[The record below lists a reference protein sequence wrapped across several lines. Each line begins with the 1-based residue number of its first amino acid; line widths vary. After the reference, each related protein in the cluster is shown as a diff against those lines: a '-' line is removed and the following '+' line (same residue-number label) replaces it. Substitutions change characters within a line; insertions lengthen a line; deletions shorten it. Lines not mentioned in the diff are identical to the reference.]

1 MRDPYEV
8 LGVGRDATPDE
19 IKSAFRRLARQYHP
33 DVNPND
39 PTAEER
45 FKEVAQAH
53 AILSDPAKRSQ
64 YDRYGSVEDQ
74 PGAAYSAAGFG
85 DLFEMFFGGFE
96 GAQAGPRGHHRDGDD
111 LRADVTVT
119 LQEVVTGVK
128 KKVDYRRL
136 ATCRACHGIGT
147 EGGVAP
153 ESCPKCNGTGTVT
166 RMQQTFIGMVRTSIP
181 CSQCGGTGSLITKP
195 CSQCKG
201 EGRTVEDVSV
211 TVEVPP
217 GVESGMTIP
226 VPRRGNDGVG
236 RGRTGDLYVVLQV
249 ADDPRFRRHGQDL
262 HTVLELSIPQATL
275 GDEVEVVGLDS
286 DYDVQI
292 PAGIQPG
299 TPLRIHGAGLPP
311 LHGGRRGDLVLEVRV
326 QIPTKLS
333 EHQVRLM
340 KEFAKASGQA
350 EPKGAAPGGLLG
362 SLFKR
367 KS

>member
-53 AILSDPAKRSQ
+53 AILSDPEKRSQ
-64 YDRYGSVEDQ
+64 YDRFGTVEDQ
-74 PGAAYSAAGFG
+74 PGATYQASGFG

-96 GAQAGPRGHHRDGDD
+96 GATAGPRGNHRDGDD
-111 LRADVTVT
+111 LRADVAVT

-128 KKVDYRRL
+128 KKVDYRRKV
-136 ATCRACHGIGT
+136 TCGACRGVGT
-147 EGGVAP
+147 EGGVPP
-153 ESCPKCNGTGTVT
+153 ESCPRCNGTGTVT

-181 CSQCGGTGSLITKP
+181 CSQCGGTGLLISKP

-201 EGRTVEDVSV
+201 GGLTVEDASV
-211 TVEVPP
+211 TVEIPP

-226 VPRRGNDGVG
+226 VPRRGSDGVG

-249 ADDPRFRRHGQDL
+249 VEDPRFRRHGQDIV
-262 HTVLELSIPQATL
+262 TVLELSVPQACL

-292 PAGIQPG
+292 PPGTQPG
-299 TPLRIHGAGLPP
+299 TLLRIHGAGLPP
-311 LHGGRRGDLVLEVRV
+311 LHGGRRGDLILEVKVR
-326 QIPTKLS
+326 IPEKLNDEQTKL
-333 EHQVRLM
+333 M
-340 KEFAKASGQA
+340 KLFAKASGQD
-350 EPKGAAPGGLLG
+350 EPKGLGPGGLLG
-362 SLFKR
+362 NLFKR
-367 KS
+367 KT